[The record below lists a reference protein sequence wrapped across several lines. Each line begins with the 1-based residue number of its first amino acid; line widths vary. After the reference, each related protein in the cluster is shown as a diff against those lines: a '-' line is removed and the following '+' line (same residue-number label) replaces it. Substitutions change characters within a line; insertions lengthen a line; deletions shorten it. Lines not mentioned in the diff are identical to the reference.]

1 VITKQRLVITI
12 KNVKI
17 MSVKFRLINRPNL
30 GKDAG
35 TAPRKVYAQ
44 VVNNGYVTFDE
55 LCGSIAENC
64 TLTSADVKAV
74 LDRMNYELDR
84 NLRAGRIV
92 QFGEIGNFRMSA
104 GSSGSVGEKNFSTSL
119 IRMPRIV
126 FIPGKSLR
134 TTRSQTT
141 FEKQTL
147 PKDESESACDR
158 EHID

>member
-1 VITKQRLVITI
+1 
-12 KNVKI
+12 

-30 GKDAG
+30 GKDAE

-44 VVNNGYVTFDE
+44 VVNNGYVTFEE
-55 LCGSIAENC
+55 LYKDIAENC

-104 GSSGSVGEKNFSTSL
+104 GSSGAVGEKNFSTSQ
-119 IRMPRIV
+119 IRNTKIV
-126 FIPGKSLR
+126 FTPGKNLR
-134 TTRSQTT
+134 ITRSQTT
-141 FEKQTL
+141 FERQTL
-147 PKDESESACDR
+147 PKDESACDKD
-158 EHID
+158 HLD